1 MHGQQSSFSF
11 FAVAPVAAAPAVGPA
26 LKWAGGKRWLLP
38 HLRPLWQPFAAHRL
52 VEPFVGGMA
61 VALGLQ
67 PARALLADS
76 NEHLINFY
84 RWLQRGLVVE
94 GPMANEETAFYAAR
108 TRFNALAR
116 QGGQWSEEAAG
127 LFYYLNRTCFN
138 GLCRFNGKNEFNVPF
153 GRYKTI
159 NYTTDFTPYR
169 ATLGSWHIEH
179 QDFAQTPLTAND
191 FLYAD
196 PPYDTPFSRYG
207 KDDFT
212 WDDQLRLAHWLAQA
226 PGPVVTTNQATPRIL
241 DLYAGAGFRIET
253 LLAPRRIASSGDR
266 TPALEMLATRNI

>member
-1 MHGQQSSFSF
+1 MSIQTSLLL
-11 FAVAPVAAAPAVGPA
+11 FADCPAAPVATATGPA

-38 HLRPLWQPFAAHRL
+38 HLRPLWQPFAGCRL

-84 RWLQRGLVVE
+84 RWLQRGLVIE
-94 GPMANEETAFYAAR
+94 TPMENEETAFYAAR
-108 TRFNALAR
+108 NRFNFLVR
-116 QGGQWSEEAAG
+116 QGEHESREAAG

-159 NYTTDFTPYR
+159 NYTRDFAPYCGL
-169 ATLGSWHIEH
+169 LGQWQLENH
-179 QDFAQTPLTAND
+179 DFAQTSLATTD
-191 FLYAD
+191 FIYAD

-212 WDDQLRLAHWLAQA
+212 WDDQLRLVRWLSKA

-241 DLYAGAGFRIET
+241 ELYTEAGFQIST

-266 TPALEMLATRNI
+266 TPALEMLATRNV